1 MNKIKEYLFSAKKF
15 LSQKIMLI
23 LFGKTAVQTEKQ
35 SLLKKR
41 CNGESLVRCMFN
53 QEILDMGSF
62 GSISTDKSEESS
74 LCDYRQLL
82 SPSIVENKGY
92 QEYLLFADL

>member
-35 SLLKKR
+35 SLLKKKDATA
-41 CNGESLVRCMFN
+41 NL
-53 QEILDMGSF
+53 
-62 GSISTDKSEESS
+62 
-74 LCDYRQLL
+74 
-82 SPSIVENKGY
+82 
-92 QEYLLFADL
+92 